1 MVHFGWFVTINTLL
15 TVSLEDPLV
24 EGGLGFTPQRSAACI
39 FTIVLF
45 RVFQL
50 IASGHVL
57 PIGRP
62 YRTEL
67 AGSAI
72 NDRLP
77 PGIYKRRGGT
87 VRPEYRLHRPWIP
100 GLSLRP
106 VGLGIFR
113 AALEYLCTRWNWRL
127 GHPLSLSVLSHSC
140 Q

>member
-1 MVHFGWFVTINTLL
+1 MVNFGWFVTINTLL
-15 TVSLEDPLV
+15 TVLLEDPLI
-24 EGGLGFTPQRSAACI
+24 GGGRGFTPQRSAACM

-45 RVFQL
+45 RVCQL

-87 VRPEYRLHRPWIP
+87 VRPEYRLRIG
-100 GLSLRP
+100 GLPLPLIRRHGSHLR
-106 VGLGIFR
+106 
-113 AALEYLCTRWNWRL
+113 
-127 GHPLSLSVLSHSC
+127 GHLNAVVRRTYEDARTLFWMFEHFERG
-140 Q
+140 